1 MNNML
6 VDAASNPKLKSL
18 SLYGRLLTFSR
29 AYWPAF
35 VLAAFC
41 LAIVA
46 ATETAFPALMKPL
59 LDSGFTAG
67 SEFPVWYVG
76 IIILLIF
83 VLRGGATFCGSYTMS
98 WIANNVLRDIRV
110 LMFNKLL
117 LLPAASYD
125 NRPSGQLIAKLIN
138 EVNGVVNAATNIIN
152 TLLRDTLILFGLLGW
167 LLWLNW
173 KLTLVVFLMLP
184 PLVILTISFSR
195 RMRRISKTALVA
207 TAEMTSAVEEAVSGN
222 RLIKLFNSAKYEAL
236 RFSKTNQSYR
246 RAMMRMAVA
255 QGLQG
260 PVSQFIVAIGIAVIL
275 TFALMQ
281 ARTGGATAGDFVSFV
296 TAMLMMISPIKH
308 LADTNAQL
316 QRGLASAEAVFQLID
331 EESEQDKGTIVLS
344 KCLGNISF
352 KNVSYRYQGVERYAL
367 QNIVLDIPSGSFIA
381 FVGPSGGGKS
391 SLVNLLPRLY
401 EPESGQIFLDG
412 HPVTEIK
419 KSSLRSHMAIVSQD
433 IFLFNDTIAAN
444 VAYGETDPSIEKI
457 WQALQHAELSEF
469 VGSLPEQLET
479 QIGDR
484 GVRLSGGQRQRLS
497 LARAFFKDSRILIM
511 DEATSALDSISA
523 RKLHRILGQF
533 RQDRTTLTIA
543 HNLNSIEFA
552 DLICVVDKG
561 QIVARGTH
569 GELLAVEGLY
579 PLLHDAHVR
588 KGFG

>member
-1 MNNML
+1 
-6 VDAASNPKLKSL
+6 
-18 SLYGRLLTFSR
+18 
-29 AYWPAF
+29 
-35 VLAAFC
+35 
-41 LAIVA
+41 
-46 ATETAFPALMKPL
+46 
-59 LDSGFTAG
+59 
-67 SEFPVWYVG
+67 
-76 IIILLIF
+76 
-83 VLRGGATFCGSYTMS
+83 
-98 WIANNVLRDIRV
+98 
-110 LMFNKLL
+110 
-117 LLPAASYD
+117 
-125 NRPSGQLIAKLIN
+125 
-138 EVNGVVNAATNIIN
+138 
-152 TLLRDTLILFGLLGW
+152 
-167 LLWLNW
+167 
-173 KLTLVVFLMLP
+173 
-184 PLVILTISFSR
+184 
-195 RMRRISKTALVA
+195 
-207 TAEMTSAVEEAVSGN
+207 MTSAVEEAVSGN
-222 RLIKLFNSAKYEAL
+222 RLIKLFNSAKYETL

-344 KCLGNISF
+344 KCLGNIAF

-367 QNIVLDIPSGSFIA
+367 QNIDLDIPSGSFIA

-412 HPVTEIK
+412 HPVTGIK

-469 VGSLPEQLET
+469 VRSLPEQLET

-523 RKLHRILGQF
+523 RKLHLILGQL

-561 QIVARGTH
+561 EIVARGTH

-588 KGFG
+588 KGLG